1 MVYIIR
7 LAVLKPFWDD
17 LLVRASF
24 LNCSSV
30 SSVVQLPPSRLH
42 IMISPELREALLK
55 LPAQLAPKG
64 VTANFENPSNLY
76 ELMRNILI
84 GGVVTATFLVAIKL
98 YTQIWII
105 RKVHMEDYFFVL
117 AWVSLVIRVRWRFR
131 KLTLKHRPYSFLPFN
146 QLPSYLVVFLS
157 ECTNGTLIWV
167 LSFNTFLYET
177 QILIVKEHYLTWI

>member
-1 MVYIIR
+1 
-7 LAVLKPFWDD
+7 
-17 LLVRASF
+17 
-24 LNCSSV
+24 
-30 SSVVQLPPSRLH
+30 
-42 IMISPELREALLK
+42 MISPELREALLK

-117 AWVSLVIRVRWRFR
+117 AWVSLGIRVR
-131 KLTLKHRPYSFLPFN
+131 
-146 QLPSYLVVFLS
+146 
-157 ECTNGTLIWV
+157 
-167 LSFNTFLYET
+167 
-177 QILIVKEHYLTWI
+177 